1 MTTEKQ
7 KGFEY
12 THLECPQS
20 WVNSILQQYGMFYW
34 ELVGTQTVV
43 SKESHLERGG
53 LFDSDTIYSVTTTE
67 RFATVDLKRDM
78 NRPNLDKVRTLQT
91 QYFDICNDLMK
102 IGCSPVTN
110 YGPPPSKSIGIFGL
124 ILYCW
129 IIPGIWYSGK
139 VKADNQKTLAKHQAA
154 KGKLDKLIKAN
165 NQLLNV

>member
-1 MTTEKQ
+1 MEKQ

-20 WVNSILQQYGMFYW
+20 WVNSILQQYAMFYW

-67 RFATVDLKRDM
+67 RFATVDLKRDL
-78 NRPNLDKVRTLQT
+78 NRPNLDKVRTLET

-102 IGCSPVTN
+102 MGCSPVNN
-110 YGPPPSKSIGIFGL
+110 YSPPPSKSIGITGIL
-124 ILYCW
+124 LYCCY
-129 IIPGIWYSGK
+129 IIPGIWYSSK
-139 VKADNQKTLAKHQAA
+139 VKSDNQKTLARYQQV
-154 KGKLDKLIKAN
+154 KGKLDKFIKAN